1 MEIKSTSDD
10 ERIFFPNLD
19 GFRFLSFLIVFL
31 LHGFAEVVNNYE
43 VHGVV
48 LTTLKIAVFQSGQLG
63 VSFFFVLSGFLITY
77 LILAER
83 IKIGKF
89 DMKAFYIRRS
99 LRIFPL
105 YFAYTIFVFGILPFF
120 VQLNLPNPFYYLF
133 FLSNF
138 DVINTNGGEL
148 GVFNITWSISV
159 EEQFYLAWAIL
170 FYILTRRHYI
180 YLFLMI
186 IVTSALFRWTNN
198 NNSLV
203 ANFHTFSVM
212 SELAIGGLMAYLAIY
227 RNKFKE
233 FFEKMPRWTIVS
245 AYSLIIPMLM
255 FSRFFYLYTTFG
267 RILLGLG
274 IAFII
279 TEQNYSNNS
288 FYKMKN
294 FKIIS
299 SLGKY
304 TYGLYLLHPLV
315 ILFVSMF
322 ALKIGLDN
330 KSLFE
335 GSLLGVFSLLMS
347 ILVCYLSYQFFE
359 SPFLKLKAR
368 FAYLKT
374 YQTNY
379 KEETVE

>member
-1 MEIKSTSDD
+1 METKSKSSD

-19 GFRFLSFLIVFL
+19 GFRFLSFLIVFM
-31 LHGFAEVVNNYE
+31 LHGFAEVINNHEVN
-43 VHGVV
+43 GFI
-48 LTTLKIAVFQSGQLG
+48 LTTLKIAIFQSGQLG

-77 LILAER
+77 LIFAER

-105 YFAYTIFVFGILPFF
+105 YFAFMVLIFVILPLFIEIK
-120 VQLNLPNPFYYLF
+120 LPNPYYYFF

-138 DVINTNGGEL
+138 DVINTNGAGIDIL
-148 GVFNITWSISV
+148 NISWSVSV
-159 EEQFYLAWAIL
+159 EEQFYLAWAVL
-170 FYILTRRHYI
+170 FAILTPRYYL
-180 YLFLMI
+180 YLFLTI
-186 IVTSALFRWTNN
+186 IITSALFRWTNSG
-198 NNSLV
+198 NSYV

-212 SELAIGGLMAYLAIY
+212 SELAIGGLTAYLVTY
-227 RNKFKE
+227 SSKFKNFIE
-233 FFEKMPRWTIVS
+233 DLPQWVIFST
-245 AYSLIIPMLM
+245 YCLIIPMLM

-294 FKIIS
+294 FKMIS

-315 ILFVSMF
+315 IFFISL
-322 ALKIGLDN
+322 ATLKIGLDS

-335 GSLLGVFSLLMS
+335 GSMIGIFSLFMS
-347 ILVCYLSYQFFE
+347 ILVCYLSYWYFE
-359 SPFLKLKAR
+359 YPFLKLKSR

-379 KEETVE
+379 KDNAVE